1 MIWLLNNRG
10 VYIIERM
17 SMLMAVVMAVLMAVL
32 LGTSLVVSSELHA
45 PNAVKGSKSPKNR
58 LD

>member
-1 MIWLLNNRG
+1 VIWLLNNRG

-17 SMLMAVVMAVLMAVL
+17 SMLMAVL